1 MLNSQLRLLFLT
13 DDTHDFLLVVLQ
25 IIEGLPIVLFSWA
38 LVWLD
43 LLNGWQLW
51 Y

>member
-1 MLNSQLRLLFLT
+1 MLNSQLCLFFLT

-25 IIEGLPIVLFSWA
+25 IIEGLPIVLFSGT

-43 LLNGWQLW
+43 LLNGRQLW

>member
-1 MLNSQLRLLFLT
+1 MLNSQLRLLFRA

-25 IIEGLPIVLFSWA
+25 IIERLSIVLFSGT

-43 LLNGWQLW
+43 LLNGWQLR